1 MKWIPLLLTVML
13 VACGAGDVPGD
24 TTDGSPVD
32 YVGQTPPGDTSQL
45 FAPGLVSTE
54 HGELNSVFTADLQ
67 EFYFTRRAI
76 SGRWPAIMVTR
87 RGPEGWTEPESVGFD
102 DAYTAID
109 LFITPDGQRMVFCSN
124 RPHREGDQP
133 RSDHDFWV
141 SRRDEG
147 GWGEPHLFAPAA
159 VSDWEDYYPVVT
171 ESGNLYFN
179 SQRDGPGTNNIFRAI
194 PEQGTYGSAEKL
206 PEPINS
212 QHREFDAF
220 VSPTEDMIVF
230 SSDRPGGFGRSDIY
244 VSFLEDGGW
253 SEPRNLGGEV
263 NSDGAEFG
271 AILSPD
277 GRYLFFT
284 STKGGNE
291 DIYWI
296 SAEVL
301 GG

>member
-1 MKWIPLLLTVML
+1 MKWIAPLLAVML
-13 VACGAGDVPGD
+13 VACSSGDVPGD
-24 TTDGSPVD
+24 PTVGSAVD
-32 YVGQTPPGDTSQL
+32 YVGQTPPGDTAQL

-54 HGELNSVFTADLQ
+54 YGELNSVFTTDLQ

-76 SGRWPAIMVTR
+76 PGRWPAIMVTR

-102 DAYTAID
+102 EGYSAID

-124 RPHREGDQP
+124 RPHRDGGEP

-147 GWGEPHLFAPAA
+147 GWGEPRLFAPAA
-159 VSDWEDYYPVVT
+159 LSDWEDYYPVVT

-194 PEQGTYGSAEKL
+194 LEEGTYGPAEML

-244 VSFLEDGGW
+244 VSFLEDGSW

-263 NSDGAEFG
+263 NSEGAEFG

-277 GRYLFFT
+277 SRYLFFT
-284 STKGGNE
+284 STRGGNE

-296 SAEVL
+296 SAAVL